1 MQVSNTALLWASRN
15 ASVDTAKILLDNK
28 ANCEAK
34 NTEVVV
40 VMVLMPNYG

>member
-15 ASVDTAKILLDNK
+15 ASVDTAKILLDN
-28 ANCEAK
+28 NVNREAK

-40 VMVLMPNYG
+40 VVAVVNCG